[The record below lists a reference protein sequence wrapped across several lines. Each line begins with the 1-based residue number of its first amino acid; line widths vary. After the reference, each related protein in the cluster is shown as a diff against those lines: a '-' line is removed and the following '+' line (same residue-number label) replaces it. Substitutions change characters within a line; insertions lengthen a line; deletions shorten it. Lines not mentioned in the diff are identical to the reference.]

1 MVFQYFKEPINTLV
15 ETFKHLSER
24 NVENGVH
31 TKLNTL
37 TVHSHLVTHYINHL
51 LEV

>member
-1 MVFQYFKEPINTLV
+1 MVFQFFEEPINTLV

-37 TVHSHLVTHYINHL
+37 TVHSHLDTHYIKHL